1 MYELT
6 YKSLAVPETSNDDI
20 VNILATAQKFNL
32 EYGITGC
39 LVFHNHHFI
48 QILEGDKKFVKTT
61 FSKIKDDSRHT
72 SVQVLSEGT
81 KVSRFFPDWN
91 MAYSN
96 PKGSESESE
105 EVRAY
110 ANNLLLL
117 SDFMDKPTTTLKMF
131 WTGISRL
138 IENTL

>member
-6 YKSLAVPETSNDDI
+6 YKSLAVPETSHDDI
-20 VNILATAQKFNL
+20 INILATAEKFNF

-39 LVFHNHHFI
+39 LVFYNHHFI
-48 QILEGDKKFVKTT
+48 QILEGDEKFVKTT
-61 FSKIKDDSRHT
+61 FSKIKGDSRHT
-72 SVQVLSEGT
+72 SVQILSEGT
-81 KVSRFFPDWN
+81 KESRFFADWN

-96 PKGSESESE
+96 PKGSNSEGE

-138 IENTL
+138 IENKH